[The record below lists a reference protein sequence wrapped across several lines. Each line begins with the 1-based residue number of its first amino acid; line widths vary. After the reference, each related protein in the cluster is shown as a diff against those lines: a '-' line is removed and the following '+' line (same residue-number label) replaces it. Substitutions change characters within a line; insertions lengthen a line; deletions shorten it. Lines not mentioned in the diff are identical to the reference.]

1 VKFGG
6 GLWLRFL
13 RAYAVT
19 SLALHLAWEIVQLP
33 LYAIWS
39 RGSPAEIVWAVLHCT
54 VGDVLIALGA
64 LVAAVLLL
72 GDLQWPRG
80 GALQVAAAAFAF
92 GVGYTVYS
100 EWLNTSVRA
109 AWAYAEAM
117 PVLPP
122 FGTGLTP
129 LLQWLVVPPLAL
141 WLTQRRMSDAD

>member
-1 VKFGG
+1 
-6 GLWLRFL
+6 
-13 RAYAVT
+13 
-19 SLALHLAWEIVQLP
+19 LALHLVWEIVQLP

-54 VGDVLIALGA
+54 AGDVLIALGA
-64 LVAAVLLL
+64 LVAAALLL
-72 GDLQWPRG
+72 GDAQWPRVG
-80 GALQVAAAAFAF
+80 VLQVAAAAIAF

-109 AWAYAEAM
+109 AWAYEDAM

-129 LLQWLVVPPLAL
+129 LLQWLLLPPLAL
-141 WLTQRRMSDAD
+141 WLTQRRVSRTD